1 MIRKRTL
8 ADKSVYQLAKE
19 KKRPIS
25 PDKIETMYRITST
38 GDILLDEMGNPITYQ
53 YVAPENVIDM
63 TQEEYDTYWTQKEK
77 ERQERAE
84 LRKKKSTSLAGKDF
98 HPNKQEK
105 KSALPILTEEYE
117 GKKIIC
123 FDTET
128 TGVDP
133 NKDELLQI
141 TIFDGNGKEIYS
153 SLIKPEYHASWYQA
167 QLVNHISPKD
177 VRNSPSARDI
187 AEEIN
192 QIFQEADIIVG
203 HNVKF
208 DMDMV
213 SAGCGTKFDGKIIH
227 DTLKV
232 FRTQFPKGSHKLRD
246 AVITY
251 CPEELKA
258 YDKNAHKADT
268 DAKATLAVFRAQIE
282 KEKGKTEDY
291 DYDR

>member
-1 MIRKRTL
+1 
-8 ADKSVYQLAKE
+8 
-19 KKRPIS
+19 
-25 PDKIETMYRITST
+25 MYRITNT
-38 GDILLDEMGNPITYQ
+38 GDILLDDTGKPVTYQ

-63 TQEEYDTYWTQKEK
+63 TQEEYDAYWSQKEK
-77 ERQERAE
+77 EKQERVE
-84 LRKKKSTSLAGKDF
+84 LRKKKSTPLAGRVF
-98 HPNKQEK
+98 HRDKQAK
-105 KSALPILTEEYE
+105 KSILPIPTEDYE
-117 GKKIIC
+117 GKRIIC

-133 NKDELLQI
+133 NKDELLQV

-153 SLIKPEYHASWYQA
+153 SLVKPQYHASWYQA

-177 VRNSPSARDI
+177 VRYSPSARDI
-187 AEEIN
+187 ANEVN
-192 QIFQEADIIVG
+192 RIFQEADVIVG

-208 DMDMV
+208 DMDMI
-213 SAGCGTKFDGKIIH
+213 SAGCGTKFDGKVIH
-227 DTLKV
+227 DTLKI

-246 AVITY
+246 AIIAY

-282 KEKGKTEDY
+282 KEKSKVDDY
-291 DYDR
+291 EYDR